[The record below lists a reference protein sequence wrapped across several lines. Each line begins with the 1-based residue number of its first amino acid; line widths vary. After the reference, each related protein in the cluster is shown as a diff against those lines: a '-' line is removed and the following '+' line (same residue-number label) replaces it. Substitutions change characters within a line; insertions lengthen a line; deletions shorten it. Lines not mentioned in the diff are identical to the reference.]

1 MLLQNPVR
9 EKYDIPVSP
18 LLHVYTITHFLLSF
32 IAVDFVA
39 KSIDVIMQRQHYK
52 TPFLPHIYQA
62 DVPASLHLA
71 SPIQPVEPD

>member
-9 EKYDIPVSP
+9 EKFDVPVSP

-39 KSIDVIMQRQHYK
+39 KSMEVIIQRRHY
-52 TPFLPHIYQA
+52 TPSLPHIYPA

-71 SPIQPVEPD
+71 SPVQPVEPD